1 MQASESALECHMPL
15 PEIAIEIAAPAKA
28 MARAATAE
36 DPEGA
41 DVRQALLA
49 SCDAAAAKA
58 AECVMAKTDREVAVL
73 ALVFWRGPTQIRVEV
88 GLAGR
93 KVPWAIR
100 ELEFSPRDPAVEKW
114 KTVGYTVG
122 SLASE
127 ALVAKGNPG
136 RNDANAVPES
146 GAATE
151 AAGVRGDTSDTG
163 GGDKRGAGAPGERR
177 ENDGASATAAT
188 VQEKPAQARSAAE
201 PGLAPNARDTG
212 AQSRPSELEA
222 RPWAIDAAVL
232 LGPGLGP
239 VRVGGSLRVSRSF
252 HGPFATAASAYS
264 YELPDSHDVSAK
276 RFALSA
282 GGGYE
287 WVPARGFEIAVRG
300 ELMAEFLA
308 AHVDEPGSGRSDGES
323 RWSAALNLGAQVVRS
338 LTGPVAVVLG
348 VDATIRTNR
357 TDITVG
363 GANVASVPVADVTA
377 FAGARV
383 TLR

>member
-1 MQASESALECHMPL
+1 MPL

-28 MARAATAE
+28 MTRAPTAA

-41 DVRQALLA
+41 EVRRALLT
-49 SCDAAAAKA
+49 SCEAAAAKS
-58 AECVMAKTDREVAVL
+58 AECVIAKADREAAVL

-100 ELEFSPRDPAVEKW
+100 ELEFSSRDPAVEKW

-127 ALVAKGNPG
+127 ALAAKGNPE
-136 RNDANAVPES
+136 REDANAAPES
-146 GAATE
+146 RAAAE
-151 AAGVRGDTSDTG
+151 AAGVRGDASDE
-163 GGDKRGAGAPGERR
+163 GGDKGAGGASDQHR
-177 ENDGASATAAT
+177 ENDGTGAAT
-188 VQEKPAQARSAAE
+188 VQEKPAEARRAAE
-201 PGLAPNARDTG
+201 PGLASNARDTG

-222 RPWAIDAAVL
+222 RPWALDAAVL

-239 VRVGGSLRVSRSF
+239 VRVGGSLRVNRSF

-264 YELPDSHDVSAK
+264 YELPDSRNVSAQ

-287 WVPARGFEIAVRG
+287 WVPARGFAIAVRG

-323 RWSAALNLGAQVVRS
+323 RWSAALNLGAQVARS
-338 LTGPVAVVLG
+338 LSGPVAVVLG
-348 VDATIRTNR
+348 MDATIRTNR
-357 TDITVG
+357 TDIQLGNTQ
-363 GANVASVPVADVTA
+363 VASVPVADVTA
-377 FAGARV
+377 FVGARV